1 MDAET
6 LQALVELADKIT
18 TFGLFLAWVSWLIRE
33 NAQLKELVYTDW
45 KRQREEEIEARA
57 EEKFQKKLSTIPN
70 TGSGIQ
76 LLYTGVYIPYFQRT
90 IA

>member
-6 LQALVELADKIT
+6 LKALVELADKIT

-57 EEKFQKKLSTIPN
+57 EEKFQKKLSTIP
-70 TGSGIQ
+70 SG
-76 LLYTGVYIPYFQRT
+76 GV
-90 IA
+90 